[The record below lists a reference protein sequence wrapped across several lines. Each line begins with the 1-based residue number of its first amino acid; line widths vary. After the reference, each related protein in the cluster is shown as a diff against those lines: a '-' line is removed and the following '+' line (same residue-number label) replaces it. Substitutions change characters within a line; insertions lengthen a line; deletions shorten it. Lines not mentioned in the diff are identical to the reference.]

1 MSDKAYFE
9 TQKTLLMSY
18 LCRNAEAMSVLEE
31 TFRAI
36 FRLIDNRAVLAIKVG
51 DAAVRLSEDLAAAL
65 NSTCADVAPLPAE
78 YFRTPPPVARVV
90 RGLCIIDGGKDD
102 PHNY

>member
-51 DAAVRLSEDLAAAL
+51 AACGIFQDTAASGARCSRAL
-65 NSTCADVAPLPAE
+65 
-78 YFRTPPPVARVV
+78 YYRW
-90 RGLCIIDGGKDD
+90 G
-102 PHNY
+102 